1 MKMNTLKANK
11 VIYWIATL
19 IFVVPSGIMGILELF
34 LGGPQSTVQALV
46 LLGYPLYLLKII
58 GFAKIAGAIAVLFNK
73 APRLKEWAYAGFTI
87 EFLGAAASHFLAGDA
102 KGIPAPLIIL
112 IFTMVSYFYWHKNL
126 KAV

>member
-1 MKMNTLKANK
+1 MNTLKANK

-34 LGGPQSTVQALV
+34 LGGPASTVQALV

-87 EFLGAAASHFLAGDA
+87 EFLGAAASHFLASDL

-112 IFTMVSYFYWHKNL
+112 IFTMVSYFYWHKNS

>member
-1 MKMNTLKANK
+1 MNTLKTNK

-19 IFVVPSGIMGILELF
+19 LFVAPSGIIGIFELF
-34 LGGPQSTVQALV
+34 LGGPASTVQVLV
-46 LLGYPLYLLKII
+46 LLGYPLYLMKII
-58 GFAKIAGAIAVLFNK
+58 GFAKMAGAMAVLFNK

-87 EFLGAAASHFLAGDA
+87 EFLGAAASHFLAGDV

-112 IFTMVSYFYWHKNL
+112 TFTMVSYFYWHKNL